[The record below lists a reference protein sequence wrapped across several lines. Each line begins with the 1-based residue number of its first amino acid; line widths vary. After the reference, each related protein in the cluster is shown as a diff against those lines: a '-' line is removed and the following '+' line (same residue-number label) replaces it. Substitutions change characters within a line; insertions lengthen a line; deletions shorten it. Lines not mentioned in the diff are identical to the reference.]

1 MIIIPFKYFCQGV
14 DSCVGT
20 GGAVVGQGG
29 HLGQQQVTMIFGQG
43 ALLWERLVKL
53 WEYPCTLHN
62 IGVILQKVWAHCEV
76 FRESLTILGTGV

>member
-43 ALLWERLVKL
+43 ALL
-53 WEYPCTLHN
+53 
-62 IGVILQKVWAHCEV
+62 
-76 FRESLTILGTGV
+76 